1 MLGEVSPLS
10 SPATLARSPNIT
22 KRGGEAEREA
32 EREAEAAER
41 EAKEGACQAMIH
53 VLGGVL
59 II

>member
-22 KRGGEAEREA
+22 KSGGEAKRE
-32 EREAEAAER
+32 AER